1 MQDGLKTWLLPQS
14 AWSRPFRLGL
24 WGPRS
29 PRPGCCRCG
38 RRSIGRTRTVGGGR
52 AGVLAQ
58 NVFRAGAGHG
68 RFEQRSGLR
77 PIDVDHRIANRAGQD
92 FAACRLAHR
101 LLARLVT
108 SRQPEQGK
116 RTQDGQDHAR
126 GSGTDHRIR
135 FFGKGA
141 HHLGRNFMDRAYR
154 QVIAAAAPARP
165 CPTSRP

>member
-1 MQDGLKTWLLPQS
+1 M
-14 AWSRPFRLGL
+14 
-24 WGPRS
+24 
-29 PRPGCCRCG
+29 
-38 RRSIGRTRTVGGGR
+38 
-52 AGVLAQ
+52 
-58 NVFRAGAGHG
+58 G

-126 GSGTDHRIR
+126 GAAERIIG
-135 FFGKGA
+135 FAFSGKGRTIWGA
-141 HHLGRNFMDRAYR
+141 
-154 QVIAAAAPARP
+154 
-165 CPTSRP
+165 TSWTGLIDK